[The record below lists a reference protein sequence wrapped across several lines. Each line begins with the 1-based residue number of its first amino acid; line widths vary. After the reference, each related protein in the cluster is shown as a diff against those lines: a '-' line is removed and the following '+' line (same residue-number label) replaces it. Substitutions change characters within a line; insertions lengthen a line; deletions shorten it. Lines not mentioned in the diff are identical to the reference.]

1 MSSKRRHEGYLLVD
15 HRASPGIPEHLARA
29 AGRDPKQSGE
39 GKVYESALIQ
49 CEHCRN
55 SVVLNADRQR
65 PRAYCQPCDHYIC
78 DACDAQR
85 ALPGYVHVSAQQFSD
100 MQLEYAMK
108 GMTLGSP
115 LDLLATPR
123 IVVPSTFTKETPHV

>member
-1 MSSKRRHEGYLLVD
+1 MVD
-15 HRASPGIPEHLARA
+15 HRASPGIPEELARA

-39 GKVYESALIQ
+39 GKLYESALIQ
-49 CEHCRN
+49 CEHCRT

-85 ALPGYVHVSAQQFSD
+85 NLPGYIHASALQLSD
-100 MQLEYAMK
+100 AYLEYAMK

-115 LDLLATPR
+115 LDVLQQPKMF
-123 IVVPSTFTKETPHV
+123 VPSTITKE